1 MSEIIAESEN
11 EQKIH
16 DAVISKTIE
25 SVEVLDDMDSFLVFH
40 FTDKTKLMIRY
51 DYVYEWK
58 LLG

>member
-1 MSEIIAESEN
+1 MDIIAESEN

-16 DAVISKTIE
+16 DAVINKTIE
-25 SVEVLDDMDSFLVFH
+25 SVEVLDGMDSFLVFR

-51 DYVYEWK
+51 DYVYGWK